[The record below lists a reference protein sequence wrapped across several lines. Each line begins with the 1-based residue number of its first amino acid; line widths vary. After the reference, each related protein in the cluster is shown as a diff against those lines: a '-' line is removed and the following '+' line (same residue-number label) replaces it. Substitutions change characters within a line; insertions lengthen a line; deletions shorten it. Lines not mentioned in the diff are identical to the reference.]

1 MKGRTE
7 VINYLIKKYNYVNYL
22 EIGSAYKHNFDM
34 VECEK
39 KTGVDPA
46 YPADYHMTSD
56 EFFRTIE
63 NIKYDLI
70 FIDGLHRSEQVVKDF
85 LNSVKHLNQGGIILL
100 HDCLP
105 SQEEHQLR
113 SRCKLVGDWT
123 GDVWKAVVALKYKGY
138 CFETIDCDWG
148 ISVWEYDNYNGF
160 IYSPADLEASYFKEK
175 FTYEYFKE
183 NKKKLMNIISLEDF
197 YRKHKRRTK

>member
-7 VINYLIKKYNYVNYL
+7 IINYLIKKYSYKSYL

-34 VECEK
+34 VECKK

-56 EFFRTIE
+56 EFFKINKE
-63 NIKYDLI
+63 KFDII
-70 FIDGLHRSEQVVKDF
+70 FIDGLHHYEQVIRDF
-85 LNSVKHLNQGGIILL
+85 LNSIKCLNIGGIILL

-113 SRCKLVGDWT
+113 SRCKLIGDWT

-138 CFETIDCDWG
+138 CIKTLDYDWG
-148 ISVWEYDNYNGF
+148 IGIWQYDNYNGF
-160 IYSPADLEASYFKEK
+160 IHSPVDLELPPFKYK
-175 FTYEYFKE
+175 FAYEYFKE

-197 YRKHKRRTK
+197 YKEF